1 MIRLKQ
7 ILESDINETPLSDLI
22 SGDLVDRKI
31 NVLFVGDAQTGD
43 DISYANN
50 LLSAELVIGDI
61 VAKSNIDVIDL
72 AKIVRRAVE
81 LDNYDVISIL
91 IGNSINKTVPRTT
104 KILEEIFKFAKQHAN
119 RVIAITNPISFDI
132 DSAEDSEL
140 QELQELSEWVA
151 SQRITDDVIDLSE
164 FNSSY
169 FESDGTKLNS
179 NGQRELS
186 DKWYEIVKDYD
197 IEPIISY
204 DAGTVQSKKQT
215 KTTTSAGPVY
225 TDTSDIVSGANFSD
239 SLENQATRLLARFEG
254 FSAEP
259 GWDVNAWRIGHGSST
274 ITTTDGE
281 VIRLGNIRS
290 AQPNIVITRE
300 DAARDLKRRL
310 ENEFIPETI
319 KSINSADL
327 PDGVI
332 AALVSIAYN
341 YGSLPNSIR
350 NAAKSEDIQ
359 AIADAIRARE
369 GDNGGVNK
377 KRRNKEA
384 NYVLAAGGE
393 TVTESIS
400 NIKLKKLLKR

>member
-7 ILESDINETPLSDLI
+7 ILESDINETPLADVL
-22 SGDLVDRKI
+22 SGNDTNQKV
-31 NVLFVGDAQTGD
+31 NVLFIGDEQTGD

-50 LLSAELVIGDI
+50 LLEAEYVTGDI
-61 VAKSNIDVIDL
+61 VAKANMDVIDL
-72 AKIVRRAVE
+72 AKTVRRAIE
-81 LDNYDVISIL
+81 LDKYDVVSIMVS
-91 IGNSINKTVPRTT
+91 NSINKNVSRTT
-104 KILEEIFKFAKQHAN
+104 RILEEIFKFAKQHVN
-119 RVIAITNPISFDI
+119 KVIAITNPISMDI
-132 DSAEDSEL
+132 DSADDSEL
-140 QELQELSEWVA
+140 QELQKLSEWVT

-169 FESDGTKLNS
+169 FESDGTELNS
-179 NGQRELS
+179 NGHRELS
-186 DKWYEIVKDYD
+186 DKWYKLVKDYD
-197 IEPIISY
+197 IEPI
-204 DAGTVQSKKQT
+204 DAKLKT
-215 KTTTSAGPVY
+215 KTKKISLSKPIFV
-225 TDTSDIVSGANFSD
+225 DTSDIVSGANFSD

-274 ITTTDGE
+274 ITTADGD
-281 VIRLGNIRS
+281 VIRLGSVRS
-290 AQPNIVITRE
+290 VRPSIVITQD

-310 ENEFIPETI
+310 ENEFIPQTI
-319 KSINSADL
+319 RAIGSVDL
-327 PDGVI
+327 PAGVI
-332 AALVSIAYN
+332 AALVSVAYN

-350 NAAKSEDIQ
+350 TAAQSEDIQ

-369 GDNGGVNK
+369 GDNSGVNR

-400 NIKLKKLLKR
+400 NIKLKKLLKK

>member
-7 ILESDINETPLSDLI
+7 ILESDINETPLADVL
-22 SGDLVDRKI
+22 SGNDTNQKV
-31 NVLFVGDAQTGD
+31 NVLFIGDEQTGD

-50 LLSAELVIGDI
+50 LLEAEYVTGDI
-61 VAKSNIDVIDL
+61 VAKANMDVIDL
-72 AKIVRRAVE
+72 AKTVRRAIE
-81 LDNYDVISIL
+81 LDKYDVVSIMVS
-91 IGNSINKTVPRTT
+91 NSINKNVSRTT
-104 KILEEIFKFAKQHAN
+104 RILEEIFKFAKQHVN
-119 RVIAITNPISFDI
+119 KVIAITNPISMDI
-132 DSAEDSEL
+132 DSADDSEL

-169 FESDGTKLNS
+169 FESDGTELNS
-179 NGQRELS
+179 NGHQELS
-186 DKWYEIVKDYD
+186 DKWYKLVKDYD
-197 IEPIISY
+197 VDPIST
-204 DAGTVQSKKQT
+204 DAKPKT
-215 KTTTSAGPVY
+215 KTTTSGPVY
-225 TDTSDIVSGANFSD
+225 VDTSDIVSGANFSD
-239 SLENQATRLLARFEG
+239 SLENQATRLVARFEG

-274 ITTTDGE
+274 ITTSDGE
-281 VIRLGNIRS
+281 VRRLGNNRSIRPS
-290 AQPNIVITRE
+290 IIITRE

-310 ENEFIPETI
+310 ENEFIPQTI
-319 KSINSADL
+319 RAINSADL
-327 PDGVI
+327 PAGVV
-332 AALVSIAYN
+332 AALVSVAYN
-341 YGSLPNSIR
+341 YGSLPNSIKT
-350 NAAKSEDIQ
+350 AAQSEDIQ

-369 GDNGGVNK
+369 GDNSGVNK

>member
-7 ILESDINETPLSDLI
+7 ILESDINETPLADVL
-22 SGDLVDRKI
+22 SGNDTNQKV
-31 NVLFVGDAQTGD
+31 NVLFIGDEQTGD

-50 LLSAELVIGDI
+50 LLEAEYVTGDI
-61 VAKSNIDVIDL
+61 VAKANMDVIDL
-72 AKIVRRAVE
+72 AKTVRRAIE
-81 LDNYDVISIL
+81 LDKYDVVSIMVS
-91 IGNSINKTVPRTT
+91 NSINKNVSRTT
-104 KILEEIFKFAKQHAN
+104 RILEEIFKFAKQHVN
-119 RVIAITNPISFDI
+119 KVIAITNPISMDI
-132 DSAEDSEL
+132 DSADDSEL

-169 FESDGTKLNS
+169 FESDGTELNS
-179 NGQRELS
+179 NGHQELS
-186 DKWYEIVKDYD
+186 DKWYKLVKDYD
-197 IEPIISY
+197 IEPI
-204 DAGTVQSKKQT
+204 DAKLKT
-215 KTTTSAGPVY
+215 KTKKISLSKPIFV
-225 TDTSDIVSGANFSD
+225 DTSDIVSGANFSD
-239 SLENQATRLLARFEG
+239 SFENQATRLLARFEG

-274 ITTTDGE
+274 ITTADGD
-281 VIRLGNIRS
+281 VIRLGSNRS
-290 AQPNIVITRE
+290 VRPSIVITQD

-310 ENEFIPETI
+310 ENEFIPQTI
-319 KSINSADL
+319 RAINSADL
-327 PDGVI
+327 PAGVV
-332 AALVSIAYN
+332 AALVSVAYN
-341 YGSLPNSIR
+341 YGSLPNSIKT
-350 NAAKSEDIQ
+350 AAQSEDIQ

-369 GDNGGVNK
+369 GDNSGVNK

>member
-7 ILESDINETPLSDLI
+7 ILESDINETPLADVL
-22 SGDLVDRKI
+22 SGNDTKQKV
-31 NVLFVGDAQTGD
+31 NVLFIGDEQTGD

-50 LLSAELVIGDI
+50 LLEAEYVTGDI
-61 VAKSNIDVIDL
+61 VAKANMDVIDL
-72 AKIVRRAVE
+72 AKTVRRAIE
-81 LDNYDVISIL
+81 LDKYDVVSIMVS
-91 IGNSINKTVPRTT
+91 NSINKNVSRTT
-104 KILEEIFKFAKQHAN
+104 RILEEIFKFAKQHVN
-119 RVIAITNPISFDI
+119 KVIAITNPISMDI
-132 DSAEDSEL
+132 DSADDSEL
-140 QELQELSEWVA
+140 QELQKLSEWVT

-169 FESDGTKLNS
+169 FESDGTELNS
-179 NGQRELS
+179 NGHRELS
-186 DKWYEIVKDYD
+186 DKWYKLVKDYD
-197 IEPIISY
+197 IEPI
-204 DAGTVQSKKQT
+204 DAKLKT
-215 KTTTSAGPVY
+215 KTKKISLSKPIFV
-225 TDTSDIVSGANFSD
+225 DTSDIVSGANFSD

-274 ITTTDGE
+274 ITTADGD
-281 VIRLGNIRS
+281 VIRLGSVRS
-290 AQPNIVITRE
+290 VRPSIVITQD

-310 ENEFIPETI
+310 ENEFIPQTI
-319 KSINSADL
+319 RAIGSVDL
-327 PDGVI
+327 PAGVI
-332 AALVSIAYN
+332 AALVSVAYN

-350 NAAKSEDIQ
+350 TAAQSEDIQ

-369 GDNGGVNK
+369 GDNSGVNR

-400 NIKLKKLLKR
+400 NIKLKKLLKK

>member
-7 ILESDINETPLSDLI
+7 ILESDINETPLADVL
-22 SGDLVDRKI
+22 SGNDTNQKV
-31 NVLFVGDAQTGD
+31 NVLFIGDKQTGD

-50 LLSAELVIGDI
+50 LLEAEYVTGDI
-61 VAKSNIDVIDL
+61 VAKANMHVMDL
-72 AKIVRRAVE
+72 AKTVRRAIE
-81 LDNYDVISIL
+81 LDKYDVVSIMVS
-91 IGNSINKTVPRTT
+91 NSINKNVSRTT
-104 KILEEIFKFAKQHAN
+104 RILEEIFKFAKQHVN
-119 RVIAITNPISFDI
+119 KVIAITNPISMDI
-132 DSAEDSEL
+132 DSADDSEL

-169 FESDGTKLNS
+169 FESDGTELNS
-179 NGQRELS
+179 NGHLELS
-186 DKWYEIVKDYD
+186 DKWYKLVKDYD
-197 IEPIISY
+197 IEPI
-204 DAGTVQSKKQT
+204 DAKLKT
-215 KTTTSAGPVY
+215 KTKKISLSKPIFV
-225 TDTSDIVSGANFSD
+225 DTSDIVSGANFSD

-274 ITTTDGE
+274 ITTADGD
-281 VIRLGNIRS
+281 VIRLGSNRS
-290 AQPNIVITRE
+290 VRPSIVITQD

-310 ENEFIPETI
+310 ENEFIPQTI
-319 KSINSADL
+319 RAINSADL
-327 PDGVI
+327 PAGVV
-332 AALVSIAYN
+332 AALVSVAYN
-341 YGSLPNSIR
+341 YGSLPNSIKT
-350 NAAKSEDIQ
+350 AAQSEDIQ

-369 GDNGGVNK
+369 GDNSGVNK

>member
-7 ILESDINETPLSDLI
+7 ILESDINETPLADVL
-22 SGDLVDRKI
+22 SGNDTNQKV
-31 NVLFVGDAQTGD
+31 NVLFIGDEQTGD

-50 LLSAELVIGDI
+50 LLEAEYVTGDI
-61 VAKSNIDVIDL
+61 VAKANMDVIDL
-72 AKIVRRAVE
+72 AKTVRRAIE
-81 LDNYDVISIL
+81 LDKYDVVSIMVS
-91 IGNSINKTVPRTT
+91 NSINKNVSRTT
-104 KILEEIFKFAKQHAN
+104 RILEEIFKFAKQHVN
-119 RVIAITNPISFDI
+119 KVIAITNPISMDI
-132 DSAEDSEL
+132 DSADDSEL

-169 FESDGTKLNS
+169 FESDGTELNS
-179 NGQRELS
+179 NGHQELS
-186 DKWYEIVKDYD
+186 DKWYKLVKDYD
-197 IEPIISY
+197 IEPI
-204 DAGTVQSKKQT
+204 DAKLKT
-215 KTTTSAGPVY
+215 KTKKISLSKPIFV
-225 TDTSDIVSGANFSD
+225 DTSDIVSGANFSD

-274 ITTTDGE
+274 ITTADGD
-281 VIRLGNIRS
+281 VIRLGSNRS
-290 AQPNIVITRE
+290 VRPSIVITQD

-310 ENEFIPETI
+310 ENELIPQTI
-319 KSINSADL
+319 RAINSADL
-327 PDGVI
+327 PAGVV
-332 AALVSIAYN
+332 AALVSVAYN
-341 YGSLPNSIR
+341 YGSLPNSIKT
-350 NAAKSEDIQ
+350 AAQSEDIH

-369 GDNGGVNK
+369 GDNSGVNK

>member
-7 ILESDINETPLSDLI
+7 ILESDINETPLADVL
-22 SGDLVDRKI
+22 SGNDTNQKV
-31 NVLFVGDAQTGD
+31 NVLFIGDEQTGD

-50 LLSAELVIGDI
+50 LLEAEYVTGDI
-61 VAKSNIDVIDL
+61 VAKANMDVIDL
-72 AKIVRRAVE
+72 AKTVRRAIE
-81 LDNYDVISIL
+81 LDKYDVVSIMVS
-91 IGNSINKTVPRTT
+91 NSINKNVSRTT
-104 KILEEIFKFAKQHAN
+104 RILEEIFKFAKQHVN
-119 RVIAITNPISFDI
+119 KVIAITNPISMDI
-132 DSAEDSEL
+132 DSADDSEL
-140 QELQELSEWVA
+140 QELQKLSEWVT

-169 FESDGTKLNS
+169 FESDGTELNS
-179 NGQRELS
+179 NGHRELS
-186 DKWYEIVKDYD
+186 DKWYKLVKDYD
-197 IEPIISY
+197 IEPI
-204 DAGTVQSKKQT
+204 DAKLKT
-215 KTTTSAGPVY
+215 KTKKISLSKPIFV
-225 TDTSDIVSGANFSD
+225 DTSDIVSGANFSD

-274 ITTTDGE
+274 ITTADGD
-281 VIRLGNIRS
+281 VIRLGSVRS
-290 AQPNIVITRE
+290 VRPSIVITQD

-310 ENEFIPETI
+310 ENEFIPQTI
-319 KSINSADL
+319 RAIGSVDL
-327 PDGVI
+327 PAGVI
-332 AALVSIAYN
+332 AALVSVAYN

-350 NAAKSEDIQ
+350 TAAQSEDIQ

-369 GDNGGVNK
+369 GDNSGVNR

>member
-7 ILESDINETPLSDLI
+7 ILESDINETPLADVL
-22 SGDLVDRKI
+22 SGNDTNQKV
-31 NVLFVGDAQTGD
+31 NVLFIGDEQTGD

-50 LLSAELVIGDI
+50 LLEAEYVTGDI
-61 VAKSNIDVIDL
+61 VAKANMDVIDL
-72 AKIVRRAVE
+72 AKAVRRAIE
-81 LDNYDVISIL
+81 LDKYDVVSIMVS
-91 IGNSINKTVPRTT
+91 NSINKIVSRTT
-104 KILEEIFKFAKQHAN
+104 MILEEKFKFAKQHVN
-119 RVIAITNPISFDI
+119 KVIAITNPISMDI
-132 DSAEDSEL
+132 DSADDSEL

-169 FESDGTKLNS
+169 FESDGTELNS
-179 NGQRELS
+179 NGHLELS
-186 DKWYEIVKDYD
+186 DKWYKLVKDYD
-197 IEPIISY
+197 IEPI
-204 DAGTVQSKKQT
+204 DAKLKT
-215 KTTTSAGPVY
+215 KTKKISLSKPIFV
-225 TDTSDIVSGANFSD
+225 DTSDIVSGSNFSD

-274 ITTTDGE
+274 ITTADGD
-281 VIRLGNIRS
+281 VIRLGSNRS
-290 AQPNIVITRE
+290 VRPSIVITQD

-310 ENEFIPETI
+310 ENEFIPQTI
-319 KSINSADL
+319 RAINSADL
-327 PDGVI
+327 PAGVV
-332 AALVSIAYN
+332 AALVSVAYN
-341 YGSLPNSIR
+341 YGSLPNSIKT
-350 NAAKSEDIQ
+350 AAQSEDIQ

-369 GDNGGVNK
+369 GDNSGVNK

-393 TVTESIS
+393 TVTESLS